1 MIPKADAAFVCQMEQ
16 VLDEYAKPYE
26 QDYPVVCVDESPYQM
41 VSESRQSFT
50 DSKGVVHTDYEYQRE
65 GVVDLYM
72 IVEPLDGYRE
82 VLVED
87 NHKSHTYAKV
97 LAHLAEQIYPTAK
110 RITLIEDNA
119 SAHKLAALY
128 EVFSPERAR
137 NIIERLHV
145 VRTPAHGSWLNI
157 AECELSV
164 LKRQGIAHRVAT
176 KEELQKQVQAWYQQR
191 NEKESKVDW
200 QFTTK
205 QARIKLKRL
214 YPSL

>member
-1 MIPKADAAFVCQMEQ
+1 MIPRADAAFVCQMEQ
-16 VLDEYAKPYE
+16 VLDEYARPYE
-26 QDYPVVCVDESPYQM
+26 QDYPVVCLDESPYQL

-50 DSKGVVHTDYEYQRE
+50 DSQGVVHTDYEYQRQ
-65 GVVDLYM
+65 GVADLYM

-110 RITLIEDNA
+110 CITLIEDNL

-128 EVFSPERAR
+128 EIFPPERAR

-157 AECELSV
+157 AGCELSV
-164 LKRQGIAHRVAT
+164 LKRQGIAQRVAT

-191 NEKESKVDW
+191 NQKESKVDW
-200 QFTTK
+200 QFTTR

>member
-1 MIPKADAAFVCQMEQ
+1 VIPKADAAFVCQMEQ

>member
-1 MIPKADAAFVCQMEQ
+1 MEQ
-16 VLDEYAKPYE
+16 VLDEYAKPYD
-26 QDYPVVCVDESPYQM
+26 QDYPVVCLDESPYQLL
-41 VSESRQSFT
+41 SEIRQSFT
-50 DSKGVVHTDYEYQRE
+50 DSKGVIHTDYEYQRE

-110 RITLIEDNA
+110 RITLVEDNA

-137 NIIERLHV
+137 NIIERLRV

-157 AECELSV
+157 AESECELSV
-164 LKRQGIAHRVAT
+164 LKRQGIANRVAT
-176 KEELQKQVQAWYQQR
+176 KEELQKQVQTWYQQR
-191 NEKESKVDW
+191 NQKESKVDW

>member
-1 MIPKADAAFVCQMEQ
+1 VIPKADAAFVCQMEQ

-26 QDYPVVCVDESPYQM
+26 QHHPVVCLDESPYQM
-41 VSESRQSFT
+41 VSEIRQSFT
-50 DSKGVVHTDYEYQRE
+50 DSKGVVHTDYEYRRE

-87 NHKSHTYAKV
+87 NHKGHTYAKV
-97 LAHLAEQIYPTAK
+97 LAHLVEQIYPTAK
-110 RITLIEDNA
+110 RITLVEDNS

-128 EVFSPERAR
+128 EVFPPERAR

-164 LKRQGIAHRVAT
+164 LKRQGIAQRVAT

-191 NEKESKVDW
+191 NQKESKVDW

>member
-16 VLDEYAKPYE
+16 VLDEYAKPYDE
-26 QDYPVVCVDESPYQM
+26 HHPVVCLDESPYQM
-41 VSESRQSFT
+41 VSEVRQSFT
-50 DSKGVVHTDYEYQRE
+50 DSKGIVHTDYEYKRE

-72 IVEPLDGYRE
+72 LVEPLDGYRE

-87 NHKSHTYAKV
+87 NHKGNTYAKV
-97 LAHLAEQIYPTAK
+97 LAHLVEQIYPTAK
-110 RITLIEDNA
+110 RITLVEDNA

-128 EVFSPERAR
+128 EVFPPERAR

-164 LKRQGIAHRVAT
+164 LKRQGIAPRVAT

>member
-1 MIPKADAAFVCQMEQ
+1 VIPKADAAFVCQMEQ
-16 VLDEYAKPYE
+16 VLDEYAKPYDE
-26 QDYPVVCVDESPYQM
+26 HHPVVCLDESPYQM
-41 VSESRQSFT
+41 VSEVRQSFT
-50 DSKGVVHTDYEYQRE
+50 DSKGIVHTDYEYKRE

-72 IVEPLDGYRE
+72 LVEPLDGYRE

-87 NHKSHTYAKV
+87 NHKGNTYAKV
-97 LAHLAEQIYPTAK
+97 LAHLVEQIYPTAK
-110 RITLIEDNA
+110 RITLVEDNA

-128 EVFSPERAR
+128 EVFPPERAR

-164 LKRQGIAHRVAT
+164 LKRQGIAPRVAT